1 MSRNMHTGFTLIEL
15 MIVVAII
22 GVLAAIAIPAYI
34 SYMAQSANSACLAEA
49 KGYTMSVFVALTEG
63 TVSVPTPTPSSCVSI
78 TNASG
83 LGFNASISA
92 VPVLPGDRGVVCN
105 INADTAC
112 ILNP

>member
-1 MSRNMHTGFTLIEL
+1 MPDKKKGFTLIEL

-22 GVLAAIAIPAYI
+22 GVLSAIAIPAYLGH
-34 SYMAQSANSACLAEA
+34 MARSANGACLAEA

-63 TVSVPTPTPSSCVSI
+63 TVSVPSPVVSSCSFI

-83 LGFNASISA
+83 LDFNASISA
-92 VPVLPGDRGVVCN
+92 TPVAPGNRGVTCN

-112 ILNP
+112 TLN